1 MRNAATAFAFLIVL
15 GAVTLIFAMQWYPA
29 ILVRTPDASGGS
41 AHIIWEYQINQVA
54 DSAITYY
61 KNALENASSSL
72 QVTASIKKD
81 AYEKS
86 ANTLIENIL
95 VQSAVRLAELTKETD
110 ALVAEKIAEYNNQPN
125 FGVALSL
132 VYGLDNSGF
141 TELIA
146 RPEAEREILK
156 TKKGWDDAALAA
168 WIEEEKKA
176 SRIVRFSK

>member
-41 AHIIWEYQINQVA
+41 AHIIWEYQINRVA

-72 QVTASIKKD
+72 QVTAGVKKD

-95 VQSAVRLAELTKETD
+95 IQGAVDAGGWEQETD
-110 ALVAEKIAEYNNQPN
+110 ALVTQKIAEYNNQPN

-176 SRIVRFSK
+176 SRIVRFAD

>member
-1 MRNAATAFAFLIVL
+1 MRNAATAFAFLIFV
-15 GAVTLIFAMQWYPA
+15 GIITVVFAMQWYPA

-72 QVTASIKKD
+72 QITASVKKD

-86 ANTLIENIL
+86 AGTLIENIL
-95 VQSAVRLAELTKETD
+95 VREAVRTGGLMKEAD
-110 ALVAEKIAEYNNQPN
+110 ALITQKIAEYNNQPN

-146 RPEAEREILK
+146 RPEAERETLK

-168 WIEEEKKA
+168 WLEEEKKA